1 VEVILSH
8 VARHHAYETA
18 FALQSAGWLKRFY
31 TSFYDEKRPPFKHR
45 LLRTFI
51 PKSLAKKMSN
61 RFREGL
67 DESKITSFYFPE
79 LLERTPFQKIVGK
92 YNMMNLKGELFD
104 RRVATQNLECDVFHG
119 FEGAVLHSMRKA
131 KQQGAITVLDYPIF
145 HYKTIREVLIDE
157 YKLLKLEIPDFLL
170 KRDINILR
178 KEQEISEADYIFVP
192 TKRIADDFVRYG
204 KEREK
209 VKCISYGFN
218 PNRFFVGQKKD
229 AIFRILFVGIICVRK
244 GVHYLLEAVKQLNL
258 KNIEVLL
265 ISPIEEE
272 FKPVLSRYEGLFKH
286 IHSLPNE
293 SLVRVYQNSSILVLP
308 SLIEGSSLVIY
319 EAMACGLPII
329 ASENAGAITRNGIDG
344 FVVPVRDIEALKEKI
359 LLLYE
364 NEELRRKMGESAA
377 EYVKQFTWEHYRAR
391 VQDAYS
397 LIEEKHSVRR
407 RQVKPLAI

>member
-18 FALQSAGWLKRFY
+18 YALQSAGWLKRFY
-31 TSFYDEKRPPFKHR
+31 TSFYDEKHPPFKHR
-45 LLRTFI
+45 LLRAMI
-51 PKSLAKKMSN
+51 PKSLVKKMSN
-61 RFREGL
+61 RYREGL
-67 DESKITSFYFPE
+67 DDSKITSFYFPE
-79 LLERTPFQKIVGK
+79 LLERTPLQKVVGK

-104 RRVATQNLECDVFHG
+104 RRVAMQNLECDIFHG

-131 KQQGAITVLDYPIF
+131 KQQGAITILDYPIF
-145 HYKTIREVLIDE
+145 HYKTIREILIDD

-209 VKCISYGFN
+209 VKCINYGFN
-218 PNRFFVGQKKD
+218 PNRFSVGEKKD
-229 AIFRILFVGIICVRK
+229 NVFRILFVGIIGVRK
-244 GVHYLLEAVKQLNL
+244 GVHYLLEAVKQMNL

-272 FKPVLSRYEGLFKH
+272 FKPILARYEGLFKH

-293 SLVRVYQNSSILVLP
+293 SLVQVYQNSSVFVFP
-308 SLIEGSSLVIY
+308 SLAEGSAYVTY
-319 EAMACGLPII
+319 EAMASGLPVIV
-329 ASENAGAITRNGIDG
+329 SENAGSVARDGKDG
-344 FVVPVRDIEALKEKI
+344 FIIPIKNIQILKEKV

-364 NEELRRKMGESAA
+364 NEALRRQMGESAA
-377 EYVKQFTWEHYRAR
+377 EYVKQFTWENYHKNIQRIYQEIYQNRYA
-391 VQDAYS
+391 
-397 LIEEKHSVRR
+397 
-407 RQVKPLAI
+407 

>member
-1 VEVILSH
+1 MEVILSH

-104 RRVATQNLECDVFHG
+104 RRVSMQDLGCDIFHG

-145 HYKTIREVLIDE
+145 HYKTIREVLTDE

-218 PNRFFVGQKKD
+218 PNRFFVSQKKD
-229 AIFRILFVGIICVRK
+229 AIFRILFVGIVGVRK

-293 SLVRVYQNSSILVLP
+293 DLLQVYQNSSILILP

-329 ASENAGAITRNGIDG
+329 ASENAGAVARDGKDG
-344 FVVPVRDIEALKEKI
+344 FIIPIKNIEILKEKI

-364 NEELRRKMGESAA
+364 NEDLRSKMGESAA
-377 EYVKQFTWEHYRAR
+377 EYVKQFTWENYYKNLQR
-391 VQDAYS
+391 VYQEIYQNCYA
-397 LIEEKHSVRR
+397 
-407 RQVKPLAI
+407 

>member
-1 VEVILSH
+1 
-8 VARHHAYETA
+8 
-18 FALQSAGWLKRFY
+18 
-31 TSFYDEKRPPFKHR
+31 
-45 LLRTFI
+45 
-51 PKSLAKKMSN
+51 MN
-61 RFREGL
+61 RKQEGL
-67 DESKITSFYFPE
+67 EESYITSFFFPE
-79 LLERTPFQKIVGK
+79 ILERVPLIPRLFGRYRI
-92 YNMMNLKGELFD
+92 MHLKNSLFD
-104 RRVATQNLECDVFHG
+104 RRVSVQNLECDVFHG
-119 FEGAVLHSMRKA
+119 FEGCSLYSMRKA

-229 AIFRILFVGIICVRK
+229 AIFRILFVGIIGVRK

-377 EYVKQFTWEHYRAR
+377 EYVKQFTWENYHKNI
-391 VQDAYS
+391 QCAYQEIFRNS
-397 LIEEKHSVRR
+397 H
-407 RQVKPLAI
+407 A

>member
-45 LLRTFI
+45 VLRAMI
-51 PKSLAKKMSN
+51 PKSLTKKMSN
-61 RFREGL
+61 RYREGI
-67 DESKITSFYFPE
+67 DESKIISYYFPE

-229 AIFRILFVGIICVRK
+229 AIFRILFVGIIGVRK

-272 FKPVLSRYEGLFKH
+272 FKPILSRYKGLFNH

-293 SLVRVYQNSSILVLP
+293 GLVQVYQNSSVFVFP
-308 SLIEGSSLVIY
+308 SLAEGSAYVTY
-319 EAMACGLPII
+319 EAMASGLPII
-329 ASENAGAITRNGIDG
+329 ASENAGAVARDGKDG
-344 FVVPVRDIEALKEKI
+344 FIVPIKNIEALKEKI

-364 NEELRRKMGESAA
+364 NEELRRKMGKCAA
-377 EYVKQFTWEHYRAR
+377 EYVKQFTWENYHKNIQLAYREI
-391 VQDAYS
+391 S
-397 LIEEKHSVRR
+397 NNFS
-407 RQVKPLAI
+407 

>member
-229 AIFRILFVGIICVRK
+229 AIFRILFVGIIGVRK

-344 FVVPVRDIEALKEKI
+344 FVVPARDIEALKEKI

-377 EYVKQFTWEHYRAR
+377 EYVKQFTWENYHKNI
-391 VQDAYS
+391 QCAYQEIFRNS
-397 LIEEKHSVRR
+397 H
-407 RQVKPLAI
+407 A

>member
-45 LLRTFI
+45 VLRAMI

-229 AIFRILFVGIICVRK
+229 AIFRILFVGIIGVRK

-377 EYVKQFTWEHYRAR
+377 EYVKQFTWENYHKNI
-391 VQDAYS
+391 QCAYQEIFRNS
-397 LIEEKHSVRR
+397 CT
-407 RQVKPLAI
+407 